1 MAKKINKNSPVTKEN
16 MVALLVQEGY
26 NLANTEVLVDTWF
39 KKMVSAHPEDNIKE
53 LAYYF
58 KHL

>member
-1 MAKKINKNSPVTKEN
+1 MTKRINKNSPVTKEN

-26 NLANTEVLVDTWF
+26 NLDNTKALVEAWF
-39 KKMVSAHPEDNIKE
+39 DKMVTAHPEDNIKE
-53 LAYYF
+53 LSYYM